1 MKRGSHAAI
10 RAFFAA
16 SAGFAL
22 AVHLSLAAG
31 QVTTITPQ
39 KGDDFRAVY
48 ANSEDI
54 AQGKAVA
61 EQSCVACHGLLGQST
76 IPGIPHIAGQRAAY
90 FLRELKAFKDG
101 ERRNEAMTRAVKF
114 LSDEALVQVAAYYA
128 SLEPARPLPLHGAA
142 AAAAKGSTL
151 KTAAATAAG
160 CAGCHGENGVSNT
173 PGMPNLVG
181 QDPKY
186 LAAAITAYKN
196 GQRKDDM
203 MKPMVDSLSESD
215 IKSLALYFALQKP
228 ARAKTPAKGDK
239 EAGKKS
245 AGECV
250 GCHGERGIS
259 GNPATPSLAG
269 QDAEYFVKALHEY
282 KSGARSDPAMS
293 GIAGGLDDAAMKNLA
308 AYYASLEPK
317 RPANVRA
324 PLSPEQWV
332 ARCDRCHGENGNSKD
347 PRIPELAAQRFDYL
361 EQAIHAF
368 QTGKRKS
375 EIMSAMT
382 ALLSEADVGALAAYY
397 ASQRARP
404 VVYVKLPCQ

>member
-1 MKRGSHAAI
+1 MKRGSHAAV

-16 SAGFAL
+16 CAGFAL
-22 AVHLSLAAG
+22 AAHVSLAAG
-31 QVTTITPQ
+31 QVKVVTPQ

-48 ANSEDI
+48 ADSEDI

-90 FLRELKAFKDG
+90 FLAELKAYKDG
-101 ERRNEAMTRAVKF
+101 ERHNEAMARAVKF
-114 LSDEALVQVAAYYA
+114 LSDQALVQVAAYYA
-128 SLEPARPLPLHGAA
+128 SLEPARPLPLRGAA

-151 KTAAATAAG
+151 QSAASAAAG

-173 PGMPNLVG
+173 PGMPSLVG

-186 LAAAITAYKN
+186 LAAAIAAYKN

-215 IKSLALYFALQKP
+215 IKSLALYFALQRP

-239 EAGKKS
+239 EAGKK
-245 AGECV
+245 AAEGCV
-250 GCHGERGIS
+250 GCHGEHGIS
-259 GNPATPSLAG
+259 ASPATPSLAG
-269 QDAEYFVKALHEY
+269 QEAEYFVNALHAY
-282 KSGARSDPAMS
+282 KSGARGDPAMG

-308 AYYASLEPK
+308 AFYASLEPK
-317 RPANVRA
+317 RPVNVRA

-361 EQAIHAF
+361 EQALRAY

-375 EIMSAMT
+375 EAMSAMT
-382 ALLSEADVGALAAYY
+382 ALLTPADIGALAAYY

-404 VVYVKLPCQ
+404 VVYVQLPGK

>member
-1 MKRGSHAAI
+1 MRRRSRAAV

-16 SAGFAL
+16 CAGFGL
-22 AVHLSLAAG
+22 AAYVSLAAG

-48 ANSEDI
+48 AGTEDV

-90 FLRELKAFKDG
+90 FLRELNAYRRG
-101 ERRNEAMTRAVKF
+101 ERHNEAMARAVKF

-128 SLEPARPLPLHGAA
+128 SLEPARPLPLRGAA

-151 KTAAATAAG
+151 KTAEATAAS
-160 CAGCHGENGVSNT
+160 CAGCHGDIGVSNT
-173 PGMPNLVG
+173 PGMPSLVG

-186 LAAAITAYKN
+186 LAAAIAAYKN

-203 MKPMVDSLSESD
+203 MKSMVDSLSDSD
-215 IKSLALYFALQKP
+215 IKSLALYFALQRP

-239 EAGKKS
+239 EAGKK
-245 AGECV
+245 AAAECV
-250 GCHGERGIS
+250 GCHGENGIS
-259 GNPATPSLAG
+259 ANPATPSLAG
-269 QDAEYFVKALHEY
+269 QDAEYFVKSLHAY

-332 ARCDRCHGENGNSKD
+332 ARCDRCHGENGNSQD

-361 EQAIHAF
+361 EQALRAY

-382 ALLSEADVGALAAYY
+382 ALLTPADIGALAAYY